1 MAKDKKKK
9 KEKEKFSL
17 PETPAAA
24 PLNLNDLLK
33 GKEEPKAR
41 EVDFNAIKITIA
53 SPEMIKQWSFG
64 EVKKPETIN
73 YRTFKP
79 EFEGLFC
86 ERIFGPTKDYECAC
100 GKYKKQRYK
109 GVVCDKCGV
118 EVTEAKVRRERMGHI
133 DLAVPVVHIWY
144 LKGIPSKLA
153 YLLNISARNLE
164 RVIYYENYI
173 VIDPA
178 TATDVKK
185 YELLNEDDY
194 IRTKEKYGDTITVKI
209 GADAIKALLKE
220 KDIDKLAKDLRKEL
234 VKTVSLQKKKDIIKR
249 LKVVEAFRKSG
260 NRPEWMI
267 LDAVPVIPPELR
279 PLVQLDGGRFV
290 TSDLN
295 DLYRR
300 IINRNNRLKKLIS
313 INSPELIIKN
323 EKRMIQEAIDAL
335 FDNGRRG
342 HPVRGARNRPLKSLS
357 DMLKGKQG
365 RFRQNLLGKRVDYSG
380 RSVVVVGPTLKLYQ
394 CGLPKKI
401 ALELFKPF
409 IINKVQEIGY
419 TIKSAKKMVENVRP
433 EVWDILEE
441 ILEDHLVLL
450 NRAPTLHRHSIQG
463 FEPILVE
470 GNAITLHPLVCGGF
484 NADFDGD
491 QLAVHVPLSYE
502 AQTEAKLLMLA
513 PLNILDPASGKPII
527 VPNQDIVL
535 GLYYLCKERVNKPER
550 KKIFFNSAEAM
561 IAYDHGAIDLHESI
575 DVKMKSKKVET
586 TAGRII
592 FNKILPEQMEY
603 VNDKMDKKQIGK
615 LVGVIFERYGSKSAA
630 ETLDKLKELGFKYA
644 TLAGFTIGIND
655 LLIPKEK
662 DEIVKKAD
670 KETLAIRKRYED
682 GIITEGERYNAI
694 IDKWTTATDKVSDY
708 MIKELALDQ
717 ESFNP
722 VHMMVDSGA
731 RGSKLQIRQLAGM
744 RGLMAKPQKKMTGGI
759 GEIIETPIR
768 SNFREGLTVLEYFIS
783 THGAR
788 KGLADTALKTAEAGY
803 LTRRLIDVAQDV
815 IITENDCH
823 TINGINVMA
832 IKEGG
837 EVIEALSDRIVW
849 RVALD
854 NVVDLIT
861 DEPIIK
867 ANELITPDIAKRIEE
882 AGYERIRVR
891 SVLTCEADTGA
902 CAKCYGADLTTG
914 KIVELGEAVGIIAAQ
929 SIGEPGTQLTLR
941 TFHVGGTASRVV
953 EQSELKAKHDG
964 IIMTSNLKFVKN
976 DAGDMIVT
984 NRNGEISVYDDKKVE
999 RELHHIAYGTILKVK
1014 DGQHV
1019 KKDDILGLWDLYNIP
1034 IFTEKEGK
1042 VQFDDIIENE
1052 TMLEQADSTTGTLGK
1067 FIVESRDKKKYPHV
1081 NVIDGKGEVLASYS
1095 IPVGARLEL
1104 EDGQKVT
1111 AGQILAKFPRE
1122 LSKTRDITGGLP
1134 RVAELFEARRPKN
1147 PAIISEIEGKVRFEE
1162 SSSGVRKIII
1172 RNDSGTEREY
1182 QIPHGKYVNVREGD
1196 EVNNGE
1202 QLIDGNINPHD
1213 ILQVQGENAVQEY
1226 LLNKVQEVYRLQGV
1240 TIHDKHIEV
1249 IVHQMMKKV
1258 RIDDAGDTKFLIDE
1272 QVDRFEFQAENDK
1285 MDKEKKIPAK
1295 AKPLLLGITKA
1306 ALSTESWVSAASFQ
1320 ETTRVLIDAAVNG
1333 KVDYLKG
1340 LKENVIIGHLISAG
1354 TGVAEFAKFKKVERK
1369 KVKRSKK
1376 DEEMSEDAEIGE
1388 AEEEVEPKELKEE
1401 GKEE

>member
-1 MAKDKKKK
+1 MAKDKKNKK
-9 KEKEKFSL
+9 KEKSPLIEPKA
-17 PETPAAA
+17 T
-24 PLNLNDLLK
+24 PLNLSELLK
-33 GKEEPKAR
+33 SKDEPGKVK

-53 SPEMIKQWSFG
+53 SPEIIRQWSHG

-79 EFEGLFC
+79 EFDGLFC
-86 ERIFGPTKDYECAC
+86 EKIFGPTKDYECAC

-109 GVVCDKCGV
+109 GVTCDKCGV
-118 EVTEAKVRRERMGHI
+118 EVTESKVRRERMGNI
-133 DLAVPVVHIWY
+133 ELAVSVVHIWY

-153 YLLNISARNLE
+153 YLLGISARSLE

-173 VIDPA
+173 VIDPG

-194 IRTKEKYGDTITVKI
+194 IRLKEKYPDALNVKI
-209 GADAIKALLKE
+209 GADAIKALLRE
-220 KDIDKLAKDLRKEL
+220 KDIEKLAKDLRKEL
-234 VKTVSLQKKKDIIKR
+234 VKTVSLQKKKDIVKR

-260 NRPEWMI
+260 NKPEWMI
-267 LDAVPVIPPELR
+267 LDVIPVIPPELR

-380 RSVVVVGPTLKLYQ
+380 RSVVVVGPSLKLYQ

-409 IINKVQEIGY
+409 IINKVQETGH

-441 ILEDHLVLL
+441 ILIDHVVLL

-491 QLAVHVPLSYE
+491 QLAVHVPLSFE

-513 PLNILDPASGKPII
+513 PLNILSPASGKPII

-535 GLYYLCKERVNKPER
+535 GIYYLNKEEAVKP
-550 KKIFFNSAEAM
+550 KKKMLFFSIEEAV
-561 IAYDHGAIDLHESI
+561 IAFDHEAIKLHTAI
-575 DVKMKSKKVET
+575 DVKMKTKKVET
-586 TAGRII
+586 TVGRII
-592 FNKILPEQMEY
+592 FNKILPEGMEF
-603 VNDKMDKKQIGK
+603 VNEKMDKKQIGK
-615 LVGVIFERYGSKSAA
+615 LVGVIFERYGSKIAA
-630 ETLDKLKELGFKYA
+630 EVLDKMKEIGFKHA
-644 TLAGFTIGIND
+644 TLAGFTIGLND

-662 DEIVKKAD
+662 EEIVYRTD
-670 KETLAIRKRYED
+670 KETLSIRKRYDD

-694 IDKWTTATDKVSDY
+694 IDKWTTATDKVADF
-708 MIKELALDQ
+708 MIKELEQDQ
-717 ESFNP
+717 AGFNP
-722 VHMMVDSGA
+722 VWMMVDSGA

-744 RGLMAKPQKKMTGGI
+744 RGLMAKPQKKMTGGV
-759 GEIIETPIR
+759 GEIIETPIK

-788 KGLADTALKTAEAGY
+788 KGLADTALKTADAGY

-815 IITENDCH
+815 IITEQDCL
-823 TINGINVMA
+823 TINGISVMA
-832 IKEGG
+832 IKEGD
-837 EVIEALSDRIVW
+837 EIIEPLSDRIMW

-854 NVVDLIT
+854 NVVDLVT
-861 DEPIIK
+861 DDVVVK
-867 ANELITPDIAKRIEE
+867 SNELITPVIAKKIEDM
-882 AGYERIRVR
+882 GHERIRVR
-891 SVLTCEADTGA
+891 SVLTCEAKSGV
-902 CAKCYGADLTTG
+902 CSKCYGADLTTG
-914 KIVELGEAVGIIAAQ
+914 KLVELGEAVGIIAAQ

-953 EQSELKAKHDG
+953 GESELEAKHDG
-964 IIMTSNLKFVKN
+964 IARFINIKFVKN
-976 DAGDMIVT
+976 ENEDMIVT
-984 NRNGEISVYDDKKVE
+984 SRNGEVSIFDEKNVE
-999 RELHHIAYGTILKVK
+999 RESRPILYGTILKVK
-1014 DGQHV
+1014 DGAIV
-1019 KKDDILGLWDLYNIP
+1019 KKATPTEKGTVIGLWDMYNNP
-1034 IFTEKEGK
+1034 IFTEKGGK
-1042 VQFDDIIENE
+1042 IQFDDIIEDV
-1052 TMLEQADSTTGTLGK
+1052 TMREESDPTAGTLGM
-1067 FIVESRDKKKYPHV
+1067 FIVESRDKRKHPHISILAD
-1081 NVIDGKGEVLASYS
+1081 NGDVLVSYS
-1095 IPVGARLEL
+1095 IPVGARLEVK
-1104 EDGQKVT
+1104 DKQRAKIGTV
-1111 AGQILAKFPRE
+1111 LAKFPKE
-1122 LSKTRDITGGLP
+1122 LSKTRDVTGGLP
-1134 RVAELFEARRPKN
+1134 RVAELFEARKPKN
-1147 PAIISEIEGKVRFEE
+1147 PAIISEIQGKVSFEE
-1162 SSSGVRKIII
+1162 TSSGARKIMIK
-1172 RNDSGTEREY
+1172 NDNGTEREY
-1182 QIPHGKYVNVREGD
+1182 QIPHGKYVNVRDGD
-1196 EVNNGE
+1196 EVENGE
-1202 QLIDGNINPHD
+1202 QLVNGNVSPHD
-1213 ILQVQGENAVQEY
+1213 ILSVQGENAVQEH
-1226 LLNKVQEVYRLQGV
+1226 LLNMVQEVYRLQGV

-1249 IVHQMMKKV
+1249 MVRQMMKKV
-1258 RIDDAGDTKFLIDE
+1258 RVDDPGDSKYLMDE
-1272 QVDRFEFQAENDK
+1272 QVDRFEFVKENEK
-1285 MDKEKKIPAK
+1285 MDKEKKTPAK
-1295 AKPLLLGITKA
+1295 AKPILLGITKA
-1306 ALSTESWVSAASFQ
+1306 ALSTDSWVSAASFQ

-1333 KVDYLKG
+1333 KVDMLKG

-1376 DEEMSEDAEIGE
+1376 EL
-1388 AEEEVEPKELKEE
+1388 AEENAEEKETDETETEIKEE
-1401 GKEE
+1401 

>member
-9 KEKEKFSL
+9 KADKDKFQLSDV
-17 PETPAAA
+17 TAA
-24 PLNLNDLLK
+24 PLNLSELLK
-33 GKEEPKAR
+33 SKEEPGAR
-41 EVDFNAIKITIA
+41 VKELDFNAMKISIA
-53 SPEMIKQWSFG
+53 SPEMIRQWSFG

-118 EVTEAKVRRERMGHI
+118 EVTEAKVRRERMGNI
-133 DLAVPVVHIWY
+133 ELAVSVVHIWY

-153 YLLNISARNLE
+153 YLLGISARNLE

-173 VIDPA
+173 VIDPG

-194 IRTKEKYGDTITVKI
+194 IRLKEKYADALNVKI

-220 KDIDKLAKDLRKEL
+220 KDIEKLAKDLRKEL

-260 NRPEWMI
+260 NKPEWMI
-267 LDAVPVIPPELR
+267 LDVIPVIPPELR

-380 RSVVVVGPTLKLYQ
+380 RSVIVVGPSLKLYQ

-409 IINKVQEIGY
+409 IINKVQETGH

-441 ILEDHLVLL
+441 ILIDHVVLL

-470 GNAITLHPLVCGGF
+470 GNAIALHPLVCGGF

-491 QLAVHVPLSYE
+491 QLAVHVPLSFE

-513 PLNILDPASGKPII
+513 PLNILSPASGKPII

-535 GLYYLCKERVNKPER
+535 GIYYLNKEKAIKPER
-550 KKIFFNSAEAM
+550 KKLFYSSDEVL
-561 IAYDHGAIDLHESI
+561 IAFDHEAIDLHESV
-575 DVKMKSKKVET
+575 DVKMKTKKVET

-592 FNKILPEQMEY
+592 FNKILPEGMEF
-603 VNDKMDKKQIGK
+603 VNEKMDKKQIGK
-615 LVGVIFERYGSKSAA
+615 LVGVIFERYGSKVAA
-630 ETLDKLKELGFKYA
+630 DVLDKMKELGFRYS
-644 TLAGFTIGIND
+644 TLAGFTIGLDD
-655 LLIPKEK
+655 LIIPTEKE
-662 DEIVKKAD
+662 DIVKKTD
-670 KETLAIRKRYED
+670 KETLAIRKRYDD

-694 IDKWTTATDKVSDY
+694 IDKWTTATDKVADF
-708 MIKELALDQ
+708 MIKELAQDQ
-717 ESFNP
+717 GGFNP
-722 VHMMVDSGA
+722 VWMMVDSGA

-744 RGLMAKPQKKMTGGI
+744 RGLMAKPQKKMTGGV
-759 GEIIETPIR
+759 GEIIETPIK
-768 SNFREGLTVLEYFIS
+768 SNFREGLSVLEYFIS

-788 KGLADTALKTAEAGY
+788 KGLADTALKTADAGY

-815 IITENDCH
+815 IITENDCT

-837 EVIEALSDRIVW
+837 EVIEALSDRIMW

-861 DEPIIK
+861 DDVVIK
-867 ANELITPDIAKRIEE
+867 ANELITPVIAKKIEE
-882 AGYERIRVR
+882 MGYERIRVR
-891 SVLTCEADTGA
+891 SVLTCEARTGV
-902 CAKCYGADLTTG
+902 CSKCYGADLTTG
-914 KIVELGEAVGIIAAQ
+914 KLVELGEAVGIIAAQ

-953 EQSELKAKHDG
+953 GESELKAKHDG
-964 IIMTSNLKFVKN
+964 IVRFGSLKFVQN
-976 DAGDMIVT
+976 DIGDMIVT
-984 NRNGEISVYDDKKVE
+984 NRNGEVSIYDDKNVE
-999 RELHHIAYGTILKVK
+999 RELHHISYGTILKVK
-1014 DGQHV
+1014 DGAHV
-1019 KKDDILGLWDLYNIP
+1019 KKDDTIGLWDLYNIP
-1034 IFTEKEGK
+1034 IFTEKGGK

-1052 TMLEQADSTTGTLGK
+1052 TMIEQVDPTVGTLGM

-1081 NVIDGKGEVLASYS
+1081 SILAPGGDILASYS
-1095 IPVGARLEL
+1095 IPVGARLEVK
-1104 EDGQKVT
+1104 DGQK
-1111 AGQILAKFPRE
+1111 ASPGAILAKFPRE
-1122 LSKTRDITGGLP
+1122 LSKTRDVTGGLP
-1134 RVAELFEARRPKN
+1134 RVAELFEARKPKN

-1162 SSSGVRKIII
+1162 SSSGVRKIMI
-1172 RNDSGTEREY
+1172 RNDNGTEREY

-1196 EVNNGE
+1196 EVVNGE

-1213 ILQVQGENAVQEY
+1213 ILSVQGENAVQEY

-1249 IVHQMMKKV
+1249 MVRQMMKKV
-1258 RIDDAGDTKFLIDE
+1258 RVDDPGDSKYLIDE
-1272 QVDRFEFQAENDK
+1272 QVDRFEFVKENER
-1285 MDKEKKIPAK
+1285 MDKEKKAPAK

-1333 KVDYLKG
+1333 KVDMLKG

-1369 KVKRSKK
+1369 KVKRTKK
-1376 DEEMSEDAEIGE
+1376 ELEEMEEGAEEPAEE
-1388 AEEEVEPKELKEE
+1388 AEEPKEESKEE
-1401 GKEE
+1401 

>member
-1 MAKDKKKK
+1 MAKDKKSKK
-9 KEKEKFSL
+9 KDKGINLEMAVEA
-17 PETPAAA
+17 PAA
-24 PLNLNDLLK
+24 PLNLSELLK
-33 GKEEPKAR
+33 GKEEPGKVK
-41 EVDFNAIKITIA
+41 ELDFNAMRISIA
-53 SPEMIKQWSFG
+53 SPEMIRQWSFG

-133 DLAVPVVHIWY
+133 ELAVPVVHIWY

-173 VIDPA
+173 VLDPG

-194 IRTKEKYGDTITVKI
+194 IRIKEKYADTINIKI

-249 LKVVEAFRKSG
+249 LKVVEAFRKSM
-260 NRPEWMI
+260 NKPEWMI
-267 LDAVPVIPPELR
+267 LDVIPVIPPELR

-409 IINKVQEIGY
+409 IINKVQEICY

-441 ILEDHLVLL
+441 ILVDHVVLL

-491 QLAVHVPLSYE
+491 QLAVHVPLSFE

-535 GLYYLCKERVNKPER
+535 GLYFLNKEKLNKPEI
-550 KKIFFNSAEAM
+550 KKVFYSPEEAL
-561 IAYDHGAIDLHESI
+561 IAYDHEAIGLHESI
-575 DVKMKSKKVET
+575 VVKMKSKKVET
-586 TAGRII
+586 TPGRII
-592 FNKILPEQMEY
+592 FNRILPPQMEF

-615 LVGVIFERYGSKSAA
+615 LVGLIFERYGSNVAA
-630 ETLDKLKELGFKYA
+630 EVLDKMKDLGFKHA

-670 KETLAIRKRYED
+670 RETLAIRKRYDD
-682 GIITEGERYNAI
+682 GIITEGERYNTI
-694 IDKWTTATDKVSDY
+694 IDKWTTATDKVADY
-708 MIKELALDQ
+708 MIKELAQDQ
-717 ESFNP
+717 DGFNP

-768 SNFREGLTVLEYFIS
+768 SNFREGLSVLEYFIS

-815 IITENDCH
+815 IITENDCE

-837 EVIEALSDRIVW
+837 EMIEPLSDRIVW
-849 RVALD
+849 RTAVD

-861 DEPIIK
+861 DEVIIK
-867 ANELITPDIAKRIEE
+867 ANDLITPEIAKKIEE

-891 SVLTCEADTGA
+891 SVLTCEAKTG
-902 CAKCYGADLTTG
+902 CCSKCYGADLTTG
-914 KIVELGEAVGIIAAQ
+914 RLVELGEAVGIIAAQ

-964 IIMTSNLKFVKN
+964 FVSFANMKFVSN
-976 DAGDMIVT
+976 AAGDMIVT
-984 NRNGEISVYDDKKVE
+984 NRNGEISVFDEKHVE

-1014 DGQHV
+1014 DGGAV
-1019 KKDDILGLWDLYNIP
+1019 KKDDTLGLWDLYNIP

-1052 TMLEQADSTTGTLGK
+1052 TMIEQADAATGTLGK

-1081 NVIDGKGEVLASYS
+1081 NVVDSKGDVLASYS
-1095 IPVGARLEL
+1095 IPVGARLEV
-1104 EDGQKVT
+1104 EDGQKAT

-1172 RNDSGTEREY
+1172 KNDSGTEREY

-1196 EVNNGE
+1196 EVSGGE

-1240 TIHDKHIEV
+1240 SIHDKHIEV
-1249 IVHQMMKKV
+1249 IIHQMMKKV
-1258 RIDDAGDTKFLIDE
+1258 RIDEPGDTKFLIDE
-1272 QVDRFEFQAENDK
+1272 QVDRFEFQIENDR
-1285 MDKEKKIPAK
+1285 MEKEKKAPAK

-1333 KVDYLKG
+1333 KIDMLKG

-1376 DEEMSEDAEIGE
+1376 EDDDGLA
-1388 AEEEVEPKELKEE
+1388 AEEETPVIEDLKEE
-1401 GKEE
+1401 SKEE

>member
-9 KEKEKFSL
+9 KDKEKFEL
-17 PETPAAA
+17 PDSMPSV
-24 PLNLNDLLK
+24 PLNLNELLK

-41 EVDFNAIKITIA
+41 EIDFNAIKISIA
-53 SPEMIKQWSFG
+53 SPEMIKKWSFG

-178 TATDVKK
+178 AATDVKK

-194 IRTKEKYGDTITVKI
+194 IRTKEKYGDTINVKI

-260 NRPEWMI
+260 NIPEWMI
-267 LDAVPVIPPELR
+267 LEAVPVIPPELR

-409 IINKVQEIGY
+409 IINKIQEIGH
-419 TIKSAKKMVENVRP
+419 TIKSAKKIVENVRP

-450 NRAPTLHRHSIQG
+450 NRAPTLHRHSIQA

-535 GLYYLCKERVNKPER
+535 GLYYLNKERINKPER
-550 KKIFFNSAEAM
+550 KRSFFSSAEAM
-561 IAYDHGAIDLHESI
+561 IAFDHGCIEIHEFI

-603 VNDKMDKKQIGK
+603 VNIKMDKKQIGK

-630 ETLDKLKELGFKYA
+630 EVLDKMKELGFKYA
-644 TLAGFTIGIND
+644 SLAGFTIGIND
-655 LLIPKEK
+655 LLIPSEKE
-662 DEIVKKAD
+662 EIVKKAD
-670 KETLAIRKRYED
+670 KETLAIRKRYDD

-694 IDKWTTATDKVSDY
+694 IDKWTTATDKVADY
-708 MIKELALDQ
+708 MIKELAQDQ
-717 ESFNP
+717 DSFNP
-722 VHMMVDSGA
+722 VYMMVDSGA

-815 IITENDCH
+815 IITENDCN

-837 EVIEALSDRIVW
+837 EVIEALSDRIMW

-854 NVVDLIT
+854 NIVDLIN
-861 DEPIIK
+861 DDVIVK
-867 ANELITPDIAKRIEE
+867 ANELITPEIAKRIEE
-882 AGYERIRVR
+882 TGYERIRVR
-891 SVLTCEADTGA
+891 SVLTCEAVTGC

-964 IIMTSNLKFVKN
+964 IIMISNLKYVKN

-984 NRNGEISVYDDKKVE
+984 NRNGEISIYDDKKVE

-1014 DGQHV
+1014 DGQSV

-1042 VQFDDIIENE
+1042 VKFEDIIENE
-1052 TMLEQADSTTGTLGK
+1052 TMIEQADSTTGTLGK

-1081 NVIDGKGEVLASYS
+1081 SIVDNKGETIASYS
-1095 IPVGARLEL
+1095 IPVGARVEL
-1104 EDGQKVT
+1104 EDGQRVS

-1162 SSSGVRKIII
+1162 SSTGVRKIMI
-1172 RNDSGTEREY
+1172 RNDSGTERDY

-1196 EVNNGE
+1196 EVAAGE

-1249 IVHQMMKKV
+1249 MVHQMMKKV

-1272 QVDRFEFQAENDK
+1272 QVDRFEFQIENEK
-1285 MDKEKKIPAK
+1285 MEKEKKAPAK

-1333 KVDYLKG
+1333 KIDYLKG

-1376 DEEMSEDAEIGE
+1376 DEEMTEDAEIGE
-1388 AEEEVEPKELKEE
+1388 AKEEVDEEAKEE
-1401 GKEE
+1401 KEE

>member
-1 MAKDKKKK
+1 MAKDKKAK
-9 KEKEKFSL
+9 KEKKE
-17 PETPAAA
+17 PEIQKAA
-24 PLNLNDLLK
+24 PLNLAELLK
-33 GKEEPKAR
+33 GKEETVTRAK
-41 EVDFNAIKITIA
+41 EVDFNAIKISVA
-53 SPEMIKQWSFG
+53 SPELIRQWSFG

-133 DLAVPVVHIWY
+133 ELAVPVVHIWY

-173 VIDPA
+173 VIEPNKA
-178 TATDVKK
+178 AEEVKK

-194 IRTKEKYGDTITVKI
+194 IRLKEKYGEDFDVKI

-220 KDIDKLAKDLRKEL
+220 KDVDKLSKDLRKDL
-234 VKTVSLQKKKDIIKR
+234 QKTVSLQKKKDIIKR

-260 NRPEWMI
+260 NKPEWMV
-267 LDAVPVIPPELR
+267 LEVAPVIPPELR

-323 EKRMIQEAIDAL
+323 EKRMIQEAVDAL

-380 RSVVVVGPTLKLYQ
+380 RSVVVVGPNLKLYQ

-409 IINKVQEIGY
+409 IINKVQEMGY
-419 TIKSAKKMVENVRP
+419 TIKSAKKMVEHVRA

-441 ILEDHLVLL
+441 IMADHYVLL
-450 NRAPTLHRHSIQG
+450 NRAPTLHRHSIQA

-502 AQTEAKLLMLA
+502 AQAEAKLLMLS
-513 PLNILDPASGKPII
+513 PLNILSPASGKPII

-535 GLYYLCKERVNKPER
+535 GLYYLTKESVRVPE
-550 KKIFFNSAEAM
+550 KKKLFYSQEEAM
-561 IAYDHGAIDLHESI
+561 IAFDHKTVDIHEKI
-575 DVKMKSKKVET
+575 AVKMRSKMVET
-586 TAGRII
+586 TCGRII
-592 FNKILPEQMEY
+592 FNKIMPKEMEF
-603 VNDKMDKKQIGK
+603 VNDKMDKKQITK
-615 LVGVIFERYGSKSAA
+615 LVGVIFERYGSKETA
-630 ETLDKLKELGFKYA
+630 EVLDKLKELGFLYA
-644 TLAGFTIGIND
+644 TLAGFTIGVTD
-655 LLIPKEK
+655 LIIPKSKYEMA
-662 DEIVKKAD
+662 DKAD
-670 KETLAIRKRYED
+670 KETRVIRTQFER
-682 GIITEGERYNAI
+682 GIITEAERYNKI
-694 IDKWTTATDKVSDY
+694 IDVWTRVTDNVGVEMK
-708 MIKELALDQ
+708 KALEKDQ
-717 ESFNP
+717 EGFNP
-722 VHMMVDSGA
+722 VFMMVDSGA
-731 RGSKLQIRQLAGM
+731 RGSTLQIRQLAGM

-768 SNFREGLTVLEYFIS
+768 SNFREGLSVLEYFIS

-803 LTRRLIDVAQDV
+803 LTRRLVDVAQDV
-815 IITENDCH
+815 IITEDDCD
-823 TINGINVMA
+823 TINGVNIMA
-832 IKEGG
+832 IREGN
-837 EVIEALSDRIVW
+837 EVIEPLRDRIMW
-849 RVALD
+849 RVAVD
-854 NVVDLIT
+854 NVVDILT
-861 DEPIIK
+861 DEVIVK
-867 ANELITPDIAKRIEE
+867 SNDLITPEIAKKIEE
-882 AGYERIRVR
+882 VGYDRLRVR
-891 SVLTCEADTGA
+891 SVLTCEAKNGI

-914 KIVELGEAVGIIAAQ
+914 MIVELGEATGIIAAQ

-941 TFHVGGTASRVV
+941 TFHVGGTGSRVV
-953 EQSELKAKHDG
+953 EESELKVKHDG
-964 IIMTSNLKFVKN
+964 VIHFSNLKFVETK
-976 DAGDMIVT
+976 DGDRIVT
-984 NRNGEISVYDDKKVE
+984 NRVGEIGILDDKKIE
-999 RELHHIAYGTILKVK
+999 RELHHLAHGTVLKVK
-1014 DGQHV
+1014 DGQKV
-1019 KKDDILGLWDLYNIP
+1019 KAGDTIGLWDLYNIP
-1034 IFTEKEGK
+1034 IFTEKEGVTK
-1042 VQFDDIIENE
+1042 FDDIIEDV
-1052 TMLEQADSTTGTLGK
+1052 TMIEHTDATTGRYGK
-1067 FIVESRDKKKYPHV
+1067 FITESKERKYPHINIV
-1081 NVIDGKGEVLASYS
+1081 DNKGATIASYS
-1095 IPVGARLEL
+1095 IPAGARLDV
-1104 EDGQKVT
+1104 EDGAKVGV
-1111 AGQILAKFPRE
+1111 GQILAKFPRE
-1122 LSKTRDITGGLP
+1122 MKTRDITGGLP
-1134 RVAELFEARRPKN
+1134 RVAELFEARKPKN
-1147 PAIISEIEGKVRFEE
+1147 PAIIADIEGQVRFEE
-1162 SSSGVRKIII
+1162 TSAGVRKIMI
-1172 RNDSGTEREY
+1172 RNNNGTEREY
-1182 QIPHGKYVNVREGD
+1182 IIPHGKYVNVREGD
-1196 EVNNGE
+1196 FVAGGE

-1213 ILQVQGENAVQEY
+1213 ILAVQGENAVQEY

-1240 TIHDKHIEV
+1240 NIHDKHIEV
-1249 IVHQMMKKV
+1249 IVRQMMKKV
-1258 RIDDAGDTKFLIDE
+1258 RVDDPGDTKFLIDQ
-1272 QVDRFEFQAENDK
+1272 QVDKFDFKIENEK

-1306 ALSTESWVSAASFQ
+1306 ALSTESWISAASFQ
-1320 ETTRVLIDAAVNG
+1320 ETTRILIDAAVNG
-1333 KVDYLKG
+1333 KIDLLKG

-1354 TGVAEFAKFKKVERK
+1354 TGVAEFQKFKKVERIKPK
-1369 KVKRSKK
+1369 KTKKELEEEGVEASEEVK
-1376 DEEMSEDAEIGE
+1376 EESAPA
-1388 AEEEVEPKELKEE
+1388 AEEPTETKPE
-1401 GKEE
+1401 

>member
-1 MAKDKKKK
+1 MAKDKNK
-9 KEKEKFSL
+9 KENKKEAEITEK
-17 PETPAAA
+17 PA
-24 PLNLNDLLK
+24 PLNLAELLK
-33 GKEEPKAR
+33 GKEETAVKAK
-41 EVDFNAIKITIA
+41 EIDFNAIKISVA
-53 SPEMIKQWSFG
+53 SPELIRQWSFG

-79 EFEGLFC
+79 EFDGLFC
-86 ERIFGPTKDYECAC
+86 EKIFGPTKDYECAC

-109 GVVCDKCGV
+109 GVTCDKCGV
-118 EVTEAKVRRERMGHI
+118 EVTESKVRRERMGHI
-133 DLAVPVVHIWY
+133 ELAVPVVHIWY

-173 VIDPA
+173 VIDPKKA
-178 TATDVKK
+178 SEEVKK

-194 IRTKEKYGDTITVKI
+194 IKFKEKYGEDFEVKI
-209 GADAIKALLKE
+209 GADAIKALLRE
-220 KDIDKLAKDLRKEL
+220 KYIDKLAKDLRKDL
-234 VKTVSLQKKKDIIKR
+234 QKTVSLQKKKDIIKR

-260 NRPEWMI
+260 NKPEWMV
-267 LDAVPVIPPELR
+267 LDVIPVIPPELR

-323 EKRMIQEAIDAL
+323 EKRMIQEAVDAL

-409 IINKVQEIGY
+409 IINKVQEMGY
-419 TIKSAKKMVENVRP
+419 TIKSAKKMVENVRA

-450 NRAPTLHRHSIQG
+450 NRAPTLHRHSIQA

-502 AQTEAKLLMLA
+502 AQMEAKLLMLA
-513 PLNILDPASGKPII
+513 PLNILSPASGKPII

-535 GLYYLCKERVNKPER
+535 GLYYLTKESAKIPE
-550 KKIFFNSAEAM
+550 KKKMFYSQEEAL
-561 IAYDHGAIDLHESI
+561 IAWDHGAVDIHEI
-575 DVKMKSKKVET
+575 IVVKMKSKKVET
-586 TAGRII
+586 TVGRII
-592 FNKILPEQMEY
+592 FNKILPPDMEF
-603 VNDKMDKKQIGK
+603 VNDKMDKKQIIK
-615 LVGVIFERYGSKSAA
+615 LVGIVFEKYGAKEAA
-630 ETLDKLKELGFKYA
+630 EVLDKLKELGFRHA
-644 TLAGFTIGIND
+644 TLAGFTIGVTD
-655 LLIPKEK
+655 LKIPESKYGLVES
-662 DEIVKKAD
+662 AD
-670 KETLAIRKRYED
+670 QEARSIRKQFEK
-682 GIITEGERYNAI
+682 GIITDAERYNKI
-694 IDKWTTATDKVSDY
+694 IDVWTKVTDRVATEMK
-708 MIKELALDQ
+708 KELEKDQ
-717 ESFNP
+717 GGFNP
-722 VHMMVDSGA
+722 VFMMVDSGA
-731 RGSKLQIRQLAGM
+731 RGSTLQIRQLAGM

-768 SNFREGLTVLEYFIS
+768 SNFREGLSVLEYFIS

-815 IITENDCH
+815 IITENDCD
-823 TINGINVMA
+823 TINGVNMMA
-832 IKEGG
+832 IKEGN
-837 EVIEALSDRIVW
+837 EVIEPLRDRIMW

-854 NVVDLIT
+854 NVVDLVT
-861 DEPIIK
+861 DEVVVK
-867 ANELITPDIAKRIEE
+867 ANELITPEIAKKIEE

-891 SVLTCEADTGA
+891 SVLTCEAKNGI
-902 CAKCYGADLTTG
+902 CSKCYGADLTTG
-914 KIVELGEAVGIIAAQ
+914 ALVELGEAVGIIAAQ

-964 IIMTSNLKFVKN
+964 VINFSNLKFVESKEGN
-976 DAGDMIVT
+976 MIVT
-984 NRNGEISVYDDKKVE
+984 NRNGEISILDENKVE
-999 RELHHIAYGTILKVK
+999 RELHHLAYGTILKVK
-1014 DGQHV
+1014 DGQNV
-1019 KKDDILGLWDLYNIP
+1019 KAGDIIGLWDLYNIP
-1034 IFTEKEGK
+1034 IFTEKEGFAK
-1042 VQFDDIIENE
+1042 FDDIIEDV
-1052 TMLEQADSTTGTLGK
+1052 TMIEQTDATTGQYGK
-1067 FIVESRDKKKYPHV
+1067 FIIESKERKYPHI
-1081 NVIDGKGEVLASYS
+1081 NITDSKGEIIASYS
-1095 IPVGARLEL
+1095 IPAGARLDI
-1104 EDGQKVT
+1104 EDGAKVY

-1122 LSKTRDITGGLP
+1122 ITKTRDITGGLP
-1134 RVAELFEARRPKN
+1134 RVAELFEARKPKN
-1147 PAIISEIEGKVRFEE
+1147 LAIIADIEGQVRFEE
-1162 SSSGVRKIII
+1162 TSSGIRKIII
-1172 RNDSGTEREY
+1172 KNDNGTEREY
-1182 QIPHGKYVNVREGD
+1182 QTPHGKYVNVREGD
-1196 EVNNGE
+1196 YVEAGE

-1213 ILQVQGENAVQEY
+1213 ILAVQGENAVQEY

-1249 IVHQMMKKV
+1249 MVRQMMKKV
-1258 RIDDAGDTKFLIDE
+1258 RIEDPGDTKFLIDQ
-1272 QVDRFEFQAENDK
+1272 QVDRLDFKMENEK
-1285 MDKEKKIPAK
+1285 MEKEKKNPAK

-1306 ALSTESWVSAASFQ
+1306 ALSTESWISAASFQ
-1320 ETTRVLIDAAVNG
+1320 ETTRILIDAAVNG
-1333 KVDYLKG
+1333 KSDMLKG

-1354 TGVAEFAKFKKVERK
+1354 TGVAEFAKFKKVERIK
-1369 KVKRSKK
+1369 PKRSRK
-1376 DEEMSEDAEIGE
+1376 EDAEEAAVEENTEKPAGTHEEPTPGE
-1388 AEEEVEPKELKEE
+1388 NA
-1401 GKEE
+1401 